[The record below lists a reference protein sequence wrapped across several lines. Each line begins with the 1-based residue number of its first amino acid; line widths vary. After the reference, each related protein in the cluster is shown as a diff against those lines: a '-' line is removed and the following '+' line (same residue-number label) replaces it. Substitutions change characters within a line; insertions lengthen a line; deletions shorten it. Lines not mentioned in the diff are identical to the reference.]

1 MTQEFHISV
10 TPVGSDEYLVRTE
23 RVAPG
28 VPLAEEQV
36 VWEVDQW
43 LIYTQQLMNNPLSEL
58 LQGNGTRVGGFEFY
72 PPNPSSGNG
81 HSTPPTLLELGQVL
95 YNKLFY
101 GTLRDSWMTAR
112 GIAQHKGEM
121 LRLRLGLKGS
131 TLPRLPWEV
140 LNAGEKDGLNTLRRP
155 VATGT
160 DIVFSRY
167 QPGIGMMGG
176 YLPPLEPGQPVRV
189 LMAIAAPTDQERL
202 ELRREALNLQQE
214 LRQPRTGTSDTQ
226 APAPEFEVTV
236 LEQPGR
242 EQLTQALEQGQFH
255 VLHYAGHSNLGISG
269 GNLYL
274 VNERTGLTE
283 VLSGDDLA
291 GLLVNNGIRMVVFNS
306 CRGSHSA
313 QGAIAGQGALSERES
328 SDRNLAESL
337 VGRGIPA
344 VLAMAERIPDDVALN
359 LTRLFYRN
367 LKQGYPL
374 DLSLSRARQGLI
386 SSYGSHQFYWALP
399 VLYLHP
405 EWDGYLVSGDR
416 TRLNPADR
424 LLLMPQVYDTPPKLA
439 GEDTTLPLSDTALS
453 DPDDELEM
461 ISRAVLDDSSE
472 DSGDQP
478 GDQPGKNGRGA
489 IAPGFDA
496 PLPLSADFDPLDELS
511 YENGSPSMA
520 ELLQQLTP
528 DETDAMLLPD
538 GDEPDWRGTATAQ
551 ATPTSPIP
559 ASLLPQSGPAT
570 PASAVSAEADGSS
583 DAPVDTVPSKGRAQ
597 QKAAMMA
604 APKIPKVRAA
614 YLILPLVGAAAMA
627 VVLGVSH
634 LSQRSPTPDDLL
646 PNAALGTNPLPP
658 STLGSIDLATADA
671 ETVTAVAIL
680 RFNQNDLAAGEIA
693 VTELLNRNDLQS
705 AEAALRNLQPDQVT
719 EPEIL
724 FLKGRLVWHQLRQGN
739 PDYAF
744 DDARRYWNTAA
755 TDRPGSATYRTA
767 LGFAFYA
774 ENQLPEA
781 IQAWCQAITLI
792 QKPGTEIGAGVEP
805 ECAMPDAPIG
815 DRAALNAYAGIALA
829 LRKAEADPTRP
840 DLDRIQGKASQLYE
854 QILLSSPDAVDPT
867 QLPEGWLWTTEMIQD
882 WQALGSQGS
891 E

>member
-72 PPNPSSGNG
+72 PPNASSGNG
-81 HSTPPTLLELGQVL
+81 YSTPPTLLELGQVL

-121 LRLRLGLKGS
+121 LRLRLGLKGN

-167 QPGIGMMGG
+167 QPGISMMGG
-176 YLPPLEPGQPVRV
+176 YLPPLEPRQPVRV

-214 LRQPRTGTSDTQ
+214 LRQPRIGTSDTQ
-226 APAPEFEVTV
+226 APSPEFEVTV

-313 QGAIAGQGALSERES
+313 QGAVSGQGALSERES

-424 LLLMPQVYDTPPKLA
+424 LLLMPQVYEAPPKLA
-439 GEDTTLPLSDTALS
+439 GEDATLPASDTALS

-461 ISRAVLDDSSE
+461 ISRAVLDDS
-472 DSGDQP
+472 GNNA
-478 GDQPGKNGRGA
+478 GGA
-489 IAPGFDA
+489 IAPSFDA
-496 PLPLSADFDPLDELS
+496 SLSLSAPFDPLDELS

-528 DETDAMLLPD
+528 DETDAMFPAD
-538 GDEPDWRGTATAQ
+538 GDEPDWQGTATLQ
-551 ATPTSPIP
+551 ATATSPIP
-559 ASLLPQSGPAT
+559 ASLLPQAGPTT
-570 PASAVSAEADGSS
+570 PASAVSIEADEPS
-583 DAPVDTVPSKGRAQ
+583 DPLVDTMPHKEVAQ
-597 QKAAMMA
+597 RKSAMA
-604 APKIPKVRAA
+604 AAPTTPKVRAA
-614 YLILPLVGAAAMA
+614 YLILPLIGAAAMA

-646 PNAALGTNPLPP
+646 PSTALGTDPLPP
-658 STLGSIDLATADA
+658 SNLGNINLATADA

-680 RFNQNDLAAGEIA
+680 RFNQNDLAAGEVA

-705 AEAALRNLQPDQVT
+705 AEAALRNLQPDQVA
-719 EPEIL
+719 EPEVL
-724 FLKGRLVWHQLRQGN
+724 FLKGRLAWQQLRQGN
-739 PDYAF
+739 PDYAP

-755 TDRPGSATYRTA
+755 IARPGSATYRTA

-840 DLDRIQGKASQLYE
+840 DLARIQGKAPRLYE
-854 QILLSSPDAVDPT
+854 QIILSSPDAVDPT
-867 QLPEGWLWTTEMIQD
+867 QLPEGWLWTTDMIQD